1 MMPDRDD
8 RAGLPPD
15 SVNILGGS
23 GQSDLTEQ
31 RSRFLG
37 FAQPASDE
45 TAAREA
51 IAAVRQRYHDARHV
65 CSAWRLGAPPPPREF
80 RHDDGE
86 PAGTAGEPLLA
97 VIRRHDLTNTV
108 VVVVRYFGGVKLGT
122 GGLARAYGAAAT
134 LAIEAAPRA
143 ELVLGRRFQMR
154 FPYALRRAVEHVILA
169 RGGRATVEAYGEQV
183 EWEVWLPHSGC
194 LGFAAAISES
204 TAGAVAIQEITSP

>member
-1 MMPDRDD
+1 MADRDD

-23 GQSDLTEQ
+23 GHSDLTEQ

-37 FAQPASDE
+37 FALPAPDE
-45 TAAREA
+45 PDAREA

-97 VIRRHDLTNTV
+97 AIRRQDLTNTV

-122 GGLARAYGAAAT
+122 GALARAYGAAAA
-134 LAIEAAPRA
+134 LALEAAPRA
-143 ELVLGRRFQMR
+143 ELALGRRFQVR

-169 RGGRATVEAYGEQV
+169 RGGRVVAESYGEHV
-183 EWEVWLPHSGC
+183 DWEVWLPHSGC
-194 LGFAAAISES
+194 PGFAEAIGES
-204 TAGAVAIQEITSP
+204 TAGAVAVQEIASP

>member
-1 MMPDRDD
+1 MPDRDD

-37 FAQPASDE
+37 FALPAPDE
-45 TAAREA
+45 TAARDA
-51 IAAVRQRYHDARHV
+51 IAVIRQRYHDARHV
-65 CSAWRLGAPPPPREF
+65 CSAWRLGAPPPPRES

-97 VIRRHDLTNTV
+97 AIRRHDLTNTV

-122 GGLARAYGAAAT
+122 GGLARAYGAAAAR
-134 LAIEAAPRA
+134 AIEAAPRA
-143 ELVLGRRFQMR
+143 ELKLGRRFQVR
-154 FPYALRRAVEHVILA
+154 FPYSLRRAVEHVILD
-169 RGGRATVEAYGEQV
+169 RGGRAAVESYGEHV
-183 EWEVWLPHSGC
+183 DWEVWLPHSGC
-194 LGFAAAISES
+194 PGFAAAISES
-204 TAGAVAIQEITSP
+204 TAGAVEIQEIASP